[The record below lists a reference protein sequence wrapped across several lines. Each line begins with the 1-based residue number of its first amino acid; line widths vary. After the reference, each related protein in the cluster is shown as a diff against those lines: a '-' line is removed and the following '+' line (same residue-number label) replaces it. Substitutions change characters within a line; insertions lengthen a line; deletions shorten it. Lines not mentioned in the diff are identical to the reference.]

1 MIHEPSVYDEDGQPL
16 ATTLMDYLLPSSLD
30 VPAMQLHYFE
40 TPSPITRL
48 GAKGVGESGTV
59 FAPAA
64 IATGVADALGVHVDR
79 LELSPSAVY
88 DLLMRRGNGDARSV
102 SA

>member
-1 MIHEPSVYDEDGQPL
+1 
-16 ATTLMDYLLPSSLD
+16 MDYLVPTSLD
-30 VPAMQLHYFE
+30 VPDMELHHFE
-40 TPSPITRL
+40 TPSPFTGL
-48 GAKGVGESGTV
+48 GVKGVGESGTV
-59 FAPAA
+59 FAPGA

-88 DLLMRRGNGDARSV
+88 DLLMRRGNGDAGSV